1 MDIYRNST
9 HVIDNFF
16 NDIQPII
23 DLGNSL
29 EYHNNEAWP
38 GLRTD
43 NLLQINNTL
52 AVEFAKFF
60 AKNIADKVFYGL
72 SKFEIDVRFHKN
84 DLYDVDEAN
93 SGWIHNDDID
103 FAGLVY
109 LNKEEPN
116 MSTGTS
122 IFDKTLFEDFEAED
136 YQSRKELNLKK
147 NVINKEI
154 MSKYNNSGFALV
166 YDPVLKKEKKISKKI
181 DNKSLFIFH
190 KNLKKN
196 SFVKITNPIN
206 QKTVIAEVISNKV
219 RFSDFYNSVITS
231 RIADELSLNLNEPY
245 IDLVLI
251 SQNSTFIAKKAKT
264 YNEEKKVAEK
274 APVDGIQID
283 NLGDVNQLKNEA
295 KKDNIFSYSIKIA
308 DFYYKDSAMNMSNRI
323 IDETN
328 IANPVIKT
336 ISNTKYRVLL
346 GPFNDIKKLEDS
358 FNEIKSLDFENIEIL
373 KDV

>member
-1 MDIYRNST
+1 MNYKSILI
-9 HVIDNFF
+9 VFF
-16 NDIQPII
+16 I
-23 DLGNSL
+23 
-29 EYHNNEAWP
+29 
-38 GLRTD
+38 
-43 NLLQINNTL
+43 
-52 AVEFAKFF
+52 F
-60 AKNIADKVFYGL
+60 
-72 SKFEIDVRFHKN
+72 
-84 DLYDVDEAN
+84 
-93 SGWIHNDDID
+93 
-103 FAGLVY
+103 LVGCEQ
-109 LNKEEPN
+109 N
-116 MSTGTS
+116 
-122 IFDKTLFEDFEAED
+122 
-136 YQSRKELNLKK
+136 NLKK
-147 NVINKEI
+147 DVVNREI
-154 MSKYNNSGFALV
+154 MSKYKNSGFTLV

-283 NLGDVNQLKNEA
+283 NLGDVNQPKNEA

-308 DFYYKDSAMNMSNRI
+308 DFYYKDSAKNMSNRI

-328 IANPVIKT
+328 ITNPVIKT

>member
-1 MDIYRNST
+1 MNYKSILI
-9 HVIDNFF
+9 VFF
-16 NDIQPII
+16 IFL
-23 DLGNSL
+23 LGCEQN
-29 EYHNNEAWP
+29 
-38 GLRTD
+38 
-43 NLLQINNTL
+43 
-52 AVEFAKFF
+52 
-60 AKNIADKVFYGL
+60 
-72 SKFEIDVRFHKN
+72 
-84 DLYDVDEAN
+84 
-93 SGWIHNDDID
+93 
-103 FAGLVY
+103 
-109 LNKEEPN
+109 
-116 MSTGTS
+116 
-122 IFDKTLFEDFEAED
+122 
-136 YQSRKELNLKK
+136 NLKK

-154 MSKYNNSGFALV
+154 MSKYKNSGFALV

-219 RFSDFYNSVITS
+219 SFSDFYNSVITS

-283 NLGDVNQLKNEA
+283 NLGDVNQPKNEA

-308 DFYYKDSAMNMSNRI
+308 DFYYKDSAKNMSDRI

-328 IANPVIKT
+328 ITNPVIKT

>member
-1 MDIYRNST
+1 MNYKSILI
-9 HVIDNFF
+9 VFF
-16 NDIQPII
+16 IFL
-23 DLGNSL
+23 LGCEQN
-29 EYHNNEAWP
+29 
-38 GLRTD
+38 
-43 NLLQINNTL
+43 
-52 AVEFAKFF
+52 
-60 AKNIADKVFYGL
+60 
-72 SKFEIDVRFHKN
+72 
-84 DLYDVDEAN
+84 
-93 SGWIHNDDID
+93 
-103 FAGLVY
+103 
-109 LNKEEPN
+109 
-116 MSTGTS
+116 
-122 IFDKTLFEDFEAED
+122 
-136 YQSRKELNLKK
+136 NLKK
-147 NVINKEI
+147 DVVNREI
-154 MSKYNNSGFALV
+154 MSKYKNSGFTLV

-283 NLGDVNQLKNEA
+283 NLGDVNQPKNEA

-308 DFYYKDSAMNMSNRI
+308 DFYYKDSAKNMSDRI

-328 IANPVIKT
+328 ITNPVIKT

>member
-1 MDIYRNST
+1 
-9 HVIDNFF
+9 
-16 NDIQPII
+16 
-23 DLGNSL
+23 
-29 EYHNNEAWP
+29 
-38 GLRTD
+38 
-43 NLLQINNTL
+43 
-52 AVEFAKFF
+52 
-60 AKNIADKVFYGL
+60 
-72 SKFEIDVRFHKN
+72 
-84 DLYDVDEAN
+84 
-93 SGWIHNDDID
+93 
-103 FAGLVY
+103 
-109 LNKEEPN
+109 
-116 MSTGTS
+116 
-122 IFDKTLFEDFEAED
+122 
-136 YQSRKELNLKK
+136 
-147 NVINKEI
+147 
-154 MSKYNNSGFALV
+154 MSKYKNSGFALV
-166 YDPVLKKEKKISKKI
+166 YDPVLEKEKKISKKI

-190 KNLKKN
+190 KNLKKD

-264 YNEEKKVAEK
+264 YNEEKKVAEN

-283 NLGDVNQLKNEA
+283 NLGDVNQPKNKA

-308 DFYYKDSAMNMSNRI
+308 DFYYKDSAKNMSDRI

-328 IANPVIKT
+328 ITNPVIKT

-358 FNEIKSLDFENIEIL
+358 FNEIKSLDFEYIEIL